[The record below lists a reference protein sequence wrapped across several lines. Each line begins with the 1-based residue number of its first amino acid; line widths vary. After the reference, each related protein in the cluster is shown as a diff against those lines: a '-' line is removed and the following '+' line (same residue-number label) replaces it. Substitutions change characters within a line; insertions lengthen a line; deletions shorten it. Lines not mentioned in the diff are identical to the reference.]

1 MASPCLLI
9 GDIGGTSARFAIVD
23 GSDSQFSRQK
33 TLRCADFSS
42 ATLAM
47 NAYLDGIGV
56 EQPTAICLAV
66 AGLIS
71 SNGVQITNNHWNI
84 DVIELCEAFNTKAI
98 RLLNDFEAIAY
109 AIPLLGETD
118 FVSIGSSVRC
128 HLERQDFTIAVVGP
142 GTGFGAVGLCQRDQS
157 CFPIVGED
165 GHVGFAPETEAQLE
179 IYGELAKKFGRVS
192 NERLLSGPGVENI
205 YRALSSA
212 DGDDKIA
219 LSTSEL
225 FARAANKSDSRAV
238 ATVQIFFEA
247 LGQAAGDLALVFGA
261 SDGVYIAGGIV
272 QRYPEM
278 LAASDFRR
286 GFENKGRHSDLMK
299 KIPTQ
304 LVIHPQPG
312 LLGASHCAGEL
323 A

>member
-1 MASPCLLI
+1 MASSCLLI
-9 GDIGGTSARFAIVD
+9 GDIGGTNARFAIVD
-23 GSDSQFSRQK
+23 GSDLRFSHQK

-42 ATLAM
+42 ATMAM
-47 NAYLDGIGV
+47 KAYLDGIGV

-66 AGLIS
+66 AGPIVA
-71 SNGVQITNNHWNI
+71 NGVHVTNNHWYI
-84 DVIELCEAFNTKAI
+84 DSAVLCETFDTEAV

-118 FVSIGSSVRC
+118 LVSIGSPVRC
-128 HLERQDFTIAVVGP
+128 HLNRPDFTIAVVGP
-142 GTGFGAVGLCQRDQS
+142 GTGFGAVGLCQRDHS

-165 GHVGFAPETEAQLE
+165 GHVGFAPETDAQLK

-192 NERLLSGPGVENI
+192 NERLLSGPGVGNI
-205 YRALSSA
+205 YRALGSA
-212 DGDDKIA
+212 DGDGKTA

-225 FARAANKSDSRAV
+225 FARAADRSDPRAV

-261 SDGVYIAGGIV
+261 SEGVYIAGGIV
-272 QRYPEM
+272 QRHPEM

-304 LVIHPQPG
+304 LVTHPQPG